1 MEVYIW
7 LERYDWYLDLST
19 KRQEWVQ
26 RLVEEVTPE
35 VFVGMTAIH
44 DALDKHEFSLLA
56 ELMAP
61 YEYLSEDL
69 FLEGLDFDSDD

>member
-1 MEVYIW
+1 
-7 LERYDWYLDLST
+7 
-19 KRQEWVQ
+19 
-26 RLVEEVTPE
+26 VEEVTPE

-44 DALDKHEFSLLA
+44 DALDRHEFGLLA

-61 YEYLSEDL
+61 YEYLSENL